1 MTGGGEF
8 ILEGVQS
15 LRGRGVKNRGINVLT
30 FELVR
35 GKDRYYVVEC
45 YIPSSDLT
53 SLENVRH
60 VWNQCPKGCVPMFI
74 GDLNISLDAPRDG
87 REETITE

>member
-35 GKDRYYVVEC
+35 GKDRYFVVGV
-45 YIPSSDLT
+45 YILSTDLT
-53 SLENVRH
+53 ALANVEKTWR
-60 VWNQCPKGCVPMFI
+60 QCPKECKPMLI
-74 GDLNISLDAPRDG
+74 GDLNINL
-87 REETITE
+87 